1 MAGPGFDFDVRA
13 AAAALVHVASD
24 ATSLVPPRPASGG
37 GEWGQ
42 FRAFVDVFIDESD
55 SSTGGKRVRAC
66 RRLTIAPGLTQLSEG
81 WARKQL
87 AGCLAA
93 DVSFCPPP
101 LPLYTPAARLPRFPP
116 LPAWCRSV
124 VLLVCCWCAQEMG
137 KRQFQLL
144 ANLDT
149 GFLRLKVLLHPAAL
163 HVGRS

>member
-93 DVSFCPPP
+93 DVSAIAFQHRPV
-101 LPLYTPAARLPRFPP
+101 Y
-116 LPAWCRSV
+116 
-124 VLLVCCWCAQEMG
+124 LV
-137 KRQFQLL
+137 
-144 ANLDT
+144 
-149 GFLRLKVLLHPAAL
+149 
-163 HVGRS
+163 